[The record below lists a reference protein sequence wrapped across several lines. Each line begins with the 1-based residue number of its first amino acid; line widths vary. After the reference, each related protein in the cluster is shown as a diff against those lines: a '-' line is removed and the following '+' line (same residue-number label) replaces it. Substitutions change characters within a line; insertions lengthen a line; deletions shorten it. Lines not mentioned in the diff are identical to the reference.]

1 MGCKKYWNFQMNHC
15 AMTPKAGF
23 CSNIV
28 HNGTNVLLA
37 FCKQIHRPL
46 EDGQTCS
53 FLFGGDKTKS
63 ILFSKIALFF
73 GYPAY
78 SHHDRIPPWWVF
90 VRNDN
95 GGSLSGDKFPP

>member
-15 AMTPKAGF
+15 AMKPKAGF

-53 FLFGGDKTKS
+53 FLFWGDQNQ
-63 ILFSKIALFF
+63 INF
-73 GYPAY
+73 
-78 SHHDRIPPWWVF
+78 VF
-90 VRNDN
+90 
-95 GGSLSGDKFPP
+95 